1 MCDKIESFVFYRSFY
16 EATKRIP
23 KRHRPAL
30 YDAIFDYIFEQ
41 KEPQLEGTSDAL
53 WCSFKPQLDANLKRY
68 ANAKKGGKYG
78 KTGGRPRKEGENK
91 KPLKGFENKT
101 PNVNENVNVNVNDND
116 NANVNV
122 NANQNGA
129 GFKNQPAFI
138 PSVDE
143 VQTYITEQAEIRHI
157 RPDFDANRF
166 LAYYNARGWMAG
178 NTRLTDWRA
187 LVDSWLEKTDDF
199 AIRDD
204 MTDETEEEQKRRLI
218 SLLS

>member
-23 KRHRPAL
+23 KRHRSAL

-91 KPLKGFENKT
+91 KPLKGFEKKT
-101 PNVNENVNVNVNDND
+101 PNVNVNDND
-116 NANVNV
+116 NVNVNV
-122 NANQNGA
+122 NENVNDKGLTETRTSL
-129 GFKNQPAFI
+129 P
-138 PSVDE
+138 PSE
-143 VQTYITEQAEIRHI
+143 KICQAYIDMRATTRGIA
-157 RPDFDANRF
+157 PDFNASKF
-166 LAYYNARGWMAG
+166 ISYYNARDWMSG
-178 NTRLTDWRA
+178 NTKIADWKA
-187 LVDSWLEKTDDF
+187 AVDIWLNRSEEKICADDDEDPF
-199 AIRDD
+199 ADL
-204 MTDETEEEQKRRLI
+204 KGKY
-218 SLLS
+218 

>member
-23 KRHRPAL
+23 KRHRSAL

-91 KPLKGFENKT
+91 KPFKGFENKT
-101 PNVNENVNVNVNDND
+101 PNVNENVNVNDND

-129 GFKNQPAFI
+129 GFKNPPAFI
-138 PSVDE
+138 PSVYE
-143 VQTYITEQAEIRHI
+143 VQTYITEQAGIRHV

-166 LAYYNARGWMAG
+166 LTYYNARGWMAG
-178 NTRLTDWRA
+178 STRLTDWRA

-199 AIRDD
+199 AIRDS